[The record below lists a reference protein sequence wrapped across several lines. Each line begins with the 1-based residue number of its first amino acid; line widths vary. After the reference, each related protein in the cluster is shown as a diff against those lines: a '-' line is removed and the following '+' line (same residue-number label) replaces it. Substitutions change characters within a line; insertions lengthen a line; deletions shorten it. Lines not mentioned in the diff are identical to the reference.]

1 MRKGRHRRS
10 DTRLGASPM
19 PNANR
24 LSSSSTHADNNGL
37 ASSPD
42 KDRLGA
48 IPPPCS
54 SSNDDA
60 PPHSSDHEE
69 EHSSSSSCY
78 GSEST
83 STLPNSCANQQ

>member
-1 MRKGRHRRS
+1 
-10 DTRLGASPM
+10 M

-60 PPHSSDHEE
+60 PPHSNNHEE
-69 EHSSSSSCY
+69 ECSLPSSHC
-78 GSEST
+78 SEST
-83 STLPNSCANQQ
+83 STLPNAYLNHHDDYNDVEYQKIIIFLI